1 MSHLL
6 LPRMGSETICFLAG
20 PGEIESAKFA
30 LISAMF
36 FSAVGVVV
44 VDVKFKSCIAP
55 CMQTGLPDERRAI
68 LVALIPHTHNLEHIH
83 LLEISSPINLIIT

>member
-1 MSHLL
+1 MEGAQSLAWISVLLCWTDRGTGLSHLL

-44 VDVKFKSCIAP
+44 DVK
-55 CMQTGLPDERRAI
+55 LNH
-68 LVALIPHTHNLEHIH
+68 V
-83 LLEISSPINLIIT
+83 

>member
-36 FSAVGVVV
+36 FSAVGVT
-44 VDVKFKSCIAP
+44 VDVK
-55 CMQTGLPDERRAI
+55 LNH
-68 LVALIPHTHNLEHIH
+68 V
-83 LLEISSPINLIIT
+83 